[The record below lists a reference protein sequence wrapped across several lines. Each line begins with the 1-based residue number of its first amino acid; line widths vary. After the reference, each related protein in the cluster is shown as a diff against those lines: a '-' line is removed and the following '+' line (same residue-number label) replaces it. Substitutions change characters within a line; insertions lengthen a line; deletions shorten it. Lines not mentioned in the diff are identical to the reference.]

1 MNAKTSFLF
10 PTKDHLE
17 ACRKFYEAINGAASF
32 DDVRHWQSD
41 NYSAEVLCSRGG
53 KLQKAGAAMLRLE
66 GGTVEEMP
74 ADLSLLQTMAWPS
87 NSCIPGFIIM
97 ACSSRMEGQD
107 VMVTFYTD
115 LIVQNGQARQSDRE
129 LFTVALKDA
138 CARHEKSLEEYQS
151 FLAGRGMLGG
161 CAAECGMLY
170 FFEESD
176 ANLLTDFIDAALQAY
191 RHIIDS
197 GALQKPAEKDI
208 AAMQDSRQKIV
219 AWILAEDYGVKVA
232 RQNNIPLEVME
243 CYGFPPLVHSCS

>member
-1 MNAKTSFLF
+1 MTTKTEFAF
-10 PTKDHLE
+10 PQRDHFE
-17 ACRKFYEAINGAASF
+17 ACRKFYETINGAAAF
-32 DDVRHWQSD
+32 EPVQHRQGD
-41 NYSAEVLCSRGG
+41 NYSAEVLCSRGE

-87 NSCIPGFIIM
+87 NPCIPGFIIM

-115 LIVQNGQARQSDRE
+115 LIAQNGQAQQSDRE
-129 LFTVALKDA
+129 LFTAALRA
-138 CARHEKSLEEYQS
+138 VCERHAKSLEEYQS

-176 ANLLTDFIDAALQAY
+176 AGLLSDIIDAALQAY
-191 RHIIDS
+191 RRIIDS
-197 GALQKPAEKDI
+197 GVLQKPAEKDI
-208 AAMQDSRQKIV
+208 AAMQVSRDKIV
-219 AWILAEDYGVKVA
+219 AWILSEDYGVKVA
-232 RQNNIPLEVME
+232 RQNNIPIEVME
-243 CYGFPPLVHSCS
+243 AYGFPPPEHC